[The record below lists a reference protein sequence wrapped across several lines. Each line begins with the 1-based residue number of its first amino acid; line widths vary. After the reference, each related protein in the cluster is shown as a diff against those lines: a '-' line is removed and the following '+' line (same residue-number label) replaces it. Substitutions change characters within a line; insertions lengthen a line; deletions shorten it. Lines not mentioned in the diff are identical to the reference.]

1 MKKKLLLFA
10 MALFAFA
17 GNMMAEDNLNLSD
30 ATIMQGKTGVVEVS
44 SDMAEEYKGGFEI
57 HMALPEGLSVVDVVL
72 SDYIT
77 TNYPEMQ
84 VKFNT
89 LEDGET
95 RILAFQV
102 DTKMMT
108 GNHPLA
114 SIFIKTESTVEVGE
128 YEVTPSRIEIVQGSN
143 AIRPDGRK
151 FKLTVIPYSARLL
164 DETATEVPAASAA
177 PEDVIINRSLKAG
190 NWSTICLPFA
200 LNADQIA
207 ETFGADATIAEF
219 IDHETSDDE
228 TTITV
233 NFESITEMEANY
245 PYIIK
250 VAKDL
255 KELKF
260 IDVVVDANEED
271 AVAEFDNGKSGR
283 LKKVYSKFV
292 GVMHA
297 TTVPDK
303 NIYLSG
309 NKFYCSANDAPI
321 NAFRGYFQINDFE
334 ELYSD
339 AAAANINILVDGE
352 ATAIENITINGRT
365 ISNGDVYT
373 VSGMYMGRA
382 EKVMNQLP
390 AGIYIVN
397 NKKVIVK

>member
-1 MKKKLLLFA
+1 
-10 MALFAFA
+10 
-17 GNMMAEDNLNLSD
+17 
-30 ATIMQGKTGVVEVS
+30 
-44 SDMAEEYKGGFEI
+44 
-57 HMALPEGLSVVDVVL
+57 MALPEGFSVVDVVL

-271 AVAEFDNGKSGR
+271 AVAEYDNGKVGNR
-283 LKKVYSKFV
+283 RVVYSKFV